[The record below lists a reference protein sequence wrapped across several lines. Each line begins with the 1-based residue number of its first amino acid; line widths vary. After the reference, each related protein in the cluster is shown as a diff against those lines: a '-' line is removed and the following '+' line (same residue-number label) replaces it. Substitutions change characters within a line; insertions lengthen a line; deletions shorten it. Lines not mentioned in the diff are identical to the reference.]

1 VCHSHAE
8 AYRIN
13 KQAEEMGLSIGFPL
27 TYDEFLQ
34 ERYAGQNIRHFFID
48 NVELL
53 IQHMTIVNVAAIT
66 VTTNADE

>member
-1 VCHSHAE
+1 
-8 AYRIN
+8 
-13 KQAEEMGLSIGFPL
+13 MGLSIGFPL

-53 IQHMTIVNVAAIT
+53 IQHMTAVHVAAIT